1 MEKLKILFQKPKA
14 QKISTYLKSF
24 KIVYILMIPVI
35 LYYLFFAA
43 DRYVSSIILSVRSMS
58 NDIAPVSGLASLVG
72 INAGA
77 REDVLFLQEYIHS
90 LDMLKILDKEV
101 HLKLLYQAQ
110 KKDPFFALTQQ
121 SSQEDFLKFYQNRV
135 KIIFDDVSGL
145 LKVEVE
151 GFTPQDS
158 EMIANAI
165 LKESER
171 FVNEVSHKAARE
183 QMAFAEKELLKAK
196 ERLQNAKNNLLAF
209 QARYGVFDP
218 LKQAEAKASLT
229 NTIESQ
235 ISTKETELATMRSYL
250 NEDAP
255 QIVMLKSEIDALKK
269 QLDKET
275 SKIVST
281 KSSKR
286 LNDLA
291 AKFQDLTI
299 EAQFA
304 QDAYTVALTSI
315 ETTRIESSRKIKQLA
330 VIQGANKPESPTYPR
345 TLYNIITIFVILSVI
360 YGVVKLITMIIEE
373 HRY

>member
-1 MEKLKILFQKPKA
+1 
-14 QKISTYLKSF
+14 
-24 KIVYILMIPVI
+24 MIPVI
-35 LYYLFFAA
+35 LYYLFIAA
-43 DRYVSSIILSVRSMS
+43 DRYVSSITLSVRSMNS
-58 NDIAPVSGLASLVG
+58 DIAPVSGLASLVG
-72 INAGA
+72 INTGA

-90 LDMLKILDKEV
+90 LDMLKILDKDI

-110 KKDPFFALTQQ
+110 QKDPFFAL
-121 SSQEDFLKFYQNRV
+121 SEESDQERFLKFYQDRV
-135 KIIFDDVSGL
+135 KVIFDDTSGL
-145 LKVEVE
+145 LKVDVE
-151 GFTPQDS
+151 GFTPQDAQI
-158 EMIANAI
+158 IANAI
-165 LKESER
+165 LKESEK

-209 QARYGVFDP
+209 QSRYGVFDP

-235 ISTKETELATMRSYL
+235 IATKETELATMQSYL
-250 NEDAP
+250 NENAP
-255 QIVMLKSEIDALKK
+255 QIIMLKAEIEALKE
-269 QLDKET
+269 QLNKET
-275 SKIVST
+275 SKIVSS
-281 KSSKR
+281 KNIKR

-315 ETTRIESSRKIKQLA
+315 ETTRIESSRKIKQLV
-330 VIQGANKPESPTYPR
+330 VIQGANEPQSPTYPR
-345 TLYNIITIFVILSVI
+345 KLYNIITIFVILSVL
-360 YGVVKLITMIIEE
+360 YGIIKLITMIIEE

>member
-14 QKISTYLKSF
+14 QKVSGFLKSF
-24 KIVYILMIPVI
+24 KIVYVLMIPVI

-43 DRYVSSIILSVRSMS
+43 DRFVSSITLSVHSMNS
-58 NDIAPVSGLASLVG
+58 DVAPSSGLASLIG

-90 LDMLKILDKEV
+90 LDMLKILDKDV
-101 HLKLLYQAQ
+101 HLRLLYQAQ
-110 KKDPFFALTQQ
+110 SKDPFYALTQE
-121 SSQEDFLKFYQNRV
+121 SSQESFLKFYQKRT
-135 KIIFDDVSGL
+135 KIVFDDTSGL
-145 LKVEVE
+145 LKVDVE

-158 EMIANAI
+158 QIIANAI

-196 ERLQNAKNNLLAF
+196 ERLQKAQNALLAF

-229 NTIESQ
+229 NTIEGQ

-255 QIVMLKSEIDALKK
+255 QIVMLKSEIDALKA

-304 QDAYTVALTSI
+304 QDAYTVALTSV
-315 ETTRIESSRKIKQLA
+315 ETTRIESSRKIKQLV
-330 VIQGANKPESPTYPR
+330 VIQGASEPQSPTYPR
-345 TLYNIITIFVILSVI
+345 KLYNIITIFVILSVA
-360 YGVVKLITMIIEE
+360 YGVIKLITMIIEE

>member
-1 MEKLKILFQKPKA
+1 MEKLRLLFQKQKA
-14 QKISTYLKSF
+14 KKISTILMSF
-24 KIVYILMIPVI
+24 NIVYILMIPVI
-35 LYYLFFAA
+35 LYYLFIAA
-43 DRYVSSIILSVRSMS
+43 DRYVSSITLSVRSMNS
-58 NDIAPVSGLASLVG
+58 DIAPVSGLASLVG
-72 INAGA
+72 INTGA

-90 LDMLKILDKEV
+90 LDMLKILDKDI

-110 KKDPFFALTQQ
+110 QKDPFFAL
-121 SSQEDFLKFYQNRV
+121 SEESDQERFLKFYQDRV
-135 KIIFDDVSGL
+135 KVIFDDTSGL
-145 LKVEVE
+145 LRVDVE
-151 GFTPQDS
+151 GFTPQDAQI
-158 EMIANAI
+158 IANAI
-165 LKESER
+165 LKESEK

-235 ISTKETELATMRSYL
+235 IATKETELTTMQSYL
-250 NEDAP
+250 NENAP
-255 QIVMLKSEIDALKK
+255 QIIMLKAEIEALKE
-269 QLDKET
+269 QLNKET
-275 SKIVST
+275 SKIVSSKNT
-281 KSSKR
+281 KR

-315 ETTRIESSRKIKQLA
+315 ETTRIESSRKIKQLV
-330 VIQGANKPESPTYPR
+330 VIQGANEPQSPTYPR
-345 TLYNIITIFVILSVI
+345 KLYNIITIFVILSVL
-360 YGVVKLITMIIEE
+360 YGIIKLITMIIEE

>member
-72 INAGA
+72 INTGA

-110 KKDPFFALTQQ
+110 KKDPFFVLTQQ

-235 ISTKETELATMRSYL
+235 ISTKETELATMSSYL

-255 QIVMLKSEIDALKK
+255 QIVMLKSEIDALKE

-315 ETTRIESSRKIKQLA
+315 ETTRIESSRKIKQLV